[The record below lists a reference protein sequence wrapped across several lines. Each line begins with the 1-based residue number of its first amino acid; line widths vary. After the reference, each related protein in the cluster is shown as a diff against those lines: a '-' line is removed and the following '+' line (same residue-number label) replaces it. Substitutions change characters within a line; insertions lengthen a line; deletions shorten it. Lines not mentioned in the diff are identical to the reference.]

1 MISTQT
7 RPGFAHALRVFRQA
21 AHTVPAYAKFLCD
34 NGIDAAAVRTPA
46 DFAEVPPVTKDNYI
60 RAYPPHELITGG
72 VITGAG
78 TWSSSSGSSGAPTFW
93 ARDELSHEHS
103 VDLHARILRGLLA
116 ATTPTLVVVGFSMG
130 DWIGGTYTFRS
141 VADLHRR
148 DMRVSVATP
157 GMDID
162 LIRAD
167 IAALGPYYGQIVLV
181 GYPPFVRDVL
191 DRAPAAV
198 LDQDIKV
205 LMAGEAISEPWR
217 DNLLSLLGK
226 PDRPEDTCLIYG
238 AADAGMFG
246 HETAN
251 SITIRRL
258 AQHDST
264 FRDTLFGADP
274 VLPTFVEYDPAYRY
288 VETDDRGRLLFTVAN
303 AMPLVRYRINDV
315 GSVHTAAEVGEAL
328 RAAGHHTQVRTT
340 TPTAGF
346 IAVRGRSDV
355 AVSFYSVKFPPE
367 TVRAALTDPR
377 LGGELTGKFVLDKDL
392 DPSGAD
398 RLRLLVELRPGRT
411 PDEAVAEGV
420 AEGVGAVFVDTV
432 TEASREYRDL
442 RTRIGTRAEPLVE
455 IRPFGSPEFRYAIK
469 HDGRISGA

>member
-1 MISTQT
+1 MISTLTQ
-7 RPGFAHALRVFRQA
+7 PGFAQALRVFRQA

-34 NGIDAAAVRTPA
+34 RGIDADAVRTPA

-60 RAYPPHELITGG
+60 RAYPPHELISGG
-72 VITGAG
+72 AITGAG
-78 TWSSSSGSSGAPTFW
+78 TWSSSSGSSGTPTFW
-93 ARDELSHEHS
+93 ARDELSHEHG
-103 VDLHARILRGLLA
+103 VDLHARILRGFRA
-116 ATTPTLVVVGFSMG
+116 ETAPTLVVVGFSMG

-148 DMRVSVATP
+148 DLRVSVATP

-167 IAALGPYYGQIVLV
+167 IAALGPYYRQIVLA

-226 PDRPEDTCLIYG
+226 PDRPQDSCLIYG

-246 HETAN
+246 HETAS
-251 SITIRRL
+251 SIMIRRL
-258 AQHDST
+258 AQHDSA
-264 FRDTLFGADP
+264 FRDALFGADP

-288 VETDDRGRLLFTVAN
+288 VETDDRGHLLCTVAN
-303 AMPLVRYRINDV
+303 AMPLVRYRINDI

-328 RAAGHHTQVRTT
+328 LAAGHDPQVRTT

-346 IAVRGRSDV
+346 IALRGRPDV
-355 AVSFYSVKFPPE
+355 AVSFYSVKFAPE

-377 LGGELTGKFVLDKDL
+377 LGGGLTGKFVLDKDL
-392 DPSGAD
+392 DATGGD
-398 RLRLLVELRPGRT
+398 RLRLLVELRADRT
-411 PDEAVAEGV
+411 LDEAFGEA
-420 AEGVGAVFVDTV
+420 VGAVFVNTV
-432 TEASREYRDL
+432 AEASREYRDL
-442 RTRIGTRAEPLVE
+442 RTRIGARAEPLVE
-455 IRPFGSPEFRYAIK
+455 LRPFGSPEFRYAIK
-469 HDGRISGA
+469 HDGRVSGA